1 MHPASPTR
9 VLRIGLVGC
18 GRMGLQHLRV
28 ISLVPHARVVGLAD
42 SAYVDDAARAYLPDD
57 AIVADSVESLL
68 SKTRPDVVHIVTPPH
83 THAAFAIQALKAGC
97 HVYVEKPFAET
108 LDDTRAVLALA
119 KERGLQV
126 CAGHQYLFERPA
138 MEAVTRLPEIGRLV
152 HVESVFSFRMVRRG
166 VTAAEQCKDILPHA
180 VYPLLQQLHAGRIG
194 DGGPVEIIGINA
206 SASGDLYALLRV
218 DNCIGILTVTL
229 SGRPVEQYQHLIGT
243 HGSLRADFI
252 TGSVVRLVGPG
263 AGLGVLFTPYRRAF
277 QTLGGATRNIAR
289 LLFRRTT
296 SYPGLH
302 RLIAE
307 FYESVRSAGPPPCP
321 PESILETVDVC
332 EKLGRALDTAVGQ
345 AEDRAHEQL
354 LKLENRLPVL
364 RAGGTVLVTGGTGF
378 LGRPLAMELRSA
390 GFRTRVLARHV
401 PPPSRRVPGVEYVAC
416 DAAAGLTAAALDGV
430 HLIVNCVA
438 ETAGGKNAH
447 ERNSVAAASRVMEAA
462 ARTGIRR
469 VIHVSSL
476 AVLKPG
482 YEVGSPLDEQTP
494 IDSDNLRRG
503 PYVWGKAES
512 ESQVKRFAVDN
523 GIELRI
529 VRPGPLVDYKDFTP
543 PGRLGR
549 EVGPWFIAMGSR
561 KAPLSVCDVWTAARL
576 IRSYV
581 EDFAAAPPLVNLV
594 EDPPPT
600 RSELVSRLLESRKDL
615 RVRWIPDFVLMLVN
629 GPAKLAQ
636 RLLLGSKNPIDI
648 RAAFAS
654 ERYRTDLAAA
664 VIAKAGPSAILD

>member
-1 MHPASPTR
+1 M
-9 VLRIGLVGC
+9 
-18 GRMGLQHLRV
+18 
-28 ISLVPHARVVGLAD
+28 PHARVVGIAD
-42 SAYVDDAARAYLPDD
+42 SAYVDDAARALLPDD
-57 AIVADSVESLL
+57 AIIVDSVQLL
-68 SKTRPDVVHIVTPPH
+68 LTQARPDVVHIVTPPH
-83 THAAFAIQALKAGC
+83 AHAALAVQALEAGC
-97 HVYVEKPFAET
+97 HVYVEKPFANT
-108 LDDTRAVLALA
+108 LDEASAVLSLA
-119 KERGLQV
+119 EERGLQA

-138 MEAVTRLPEIGRLV
+138 MDALTLLPEIGRLV

-166 VTAAEQCKDILPHA
+166 ITAAEQCKDILPHA
-180 VYPLLQQLHAGRIG
+180 VYPLLQQLRAGSLG
-194 DGGPVEIIGINA
+194 DGGPVKIVGIDA
-206 SASGDLYALLRV
+206 RASGDLYALLRV
-218 DNCIGILTVTL
+218 DNCTGILTVTL
-229 SGRPVEQYQHLIGT
+229 SGRPVEQYQHLVGT

-252 TGSVVRLVGPG
+252 TGSVVRLIGPG
-263 AGLGVLFTPYRRAF
+263 AGFGVLFTPYRRAF
-277 QTLGGATRNIAR
+277 QTLGCATRNLAR
-289 LLFRRTT
+289 LLFQRKT

-302 RLIAE
+302 RLIAQ
-307 FYESVRSAGPPPCP
+307 FYESVRSGAAPPCP
-321 PESILETVDVC
+321 PRSILETVEVC
-332 EKLGRALDTAVGQ
+332 EKLGHALDTVADQV
-345 AEDRAHEQL
+345 EDLAHERLLQL
-354 LKLENRLPVL
+354 QNCLPVL

-378 LGRPLAMELRSA
+378 LGRPLTMELRSA
-390 GFRTRVLARHV
+390 GFRTRALARHV
-401 PPPSRRVPGVEYVAC
+401 PPPSRRVPGAEYVAC
-416 DAAAGLTAAALDGV
+416 DLAEGLTAAALADV
-430 HLIVNCVA
+430 DIVVNCVA
-438 ETAGGKNAH
+438 ETSGGKNAH
-447 ERNSVAAASRVMEAA
+447 ERNSIAA
-462 ARTGIRR
+462 ARHVMEGAARAGIRR

-482 YEVGSPLDEQTP
+482 YEVGGPLDEQTP

-512 ESQVKRFAVDN
+512 ESQVKRFAVDA

-581 EDFAAAPPLVNLV
+581 EDFDAAPPLVNLV

-600 RSELVSRLLESRKDL
+600 RAELVTRLLQSRKDL
-615 RVRWIPDFVLMLVN
+615 RVRWIPDFVLMLMN

-636 RLLLGSKNPIDI
+636 RLLLGSRNPIDI
-648 RAAFAS
+648 RVAFAS